1 MYMRHYQVYNSSNS
15 VGSGTYMIAEFLAGG
30 LNISTTGGTCTTSD
44 VSVNLPAVGRS
55 DFTGVGYTAA
65 RTDFNLNF
73 TKCPAGLASISYL
86 FTPTTSIVNNAN
98 GLFALD
104 SSSTASG
111 VALQLLTDQDIP
123 ITFNTA
129 YLLSA
134 YDPTKSNANYSVPL
148 RAGIY
153 QTASD
158 VSSGSLSG
166 AVTFTLSYK

>member
-1 MYMRHYQVYNSSNS
+1 M
-15 VGSGTYMIAEFLAGG
+15 
-30 LNISTTGGTCTTSD
+30 
-44 VSVNLPAVGRS
+44 
-55 DFTGVGYTAA
+55 
-65 RTDFNLNF
+65 
-73 TKCPAGLASISYL
+73 
-86 FTPTTSIVNNAN
+86 NNAK

-104 SSSTASG
+104 RSSTASG

-134 YDPTKSNANYSVPL
+134 YDPMKNNTNYSVLL

-153 QTASD
+153 QTVSD
-158 VSSGSLSG
+158 VSSVSLSG